1 MGVMFNY
8 ILRVNIN
15 FALVAMVSHGNMTA
29 AGGPPLNAT
38 FNASVSYEEVQEGS
52 TPQYNDFCPAP
63 DANATPHTSYNGDLP
78 WDEWTQGLVAG
89 AFYYG
94 NILSQVPG
102 GRLAEV
108 WGPSRVVGGSLFSAG
123 LLTLL
128 QPLAARTS
136 YIVLILLRVLVGL
149 ALGVTS
155 PANHALLSGWA
166 PKMERSTMAAIIYAG
181 APAGTLVAFP
191 VSAYIIEKLGWEAV
205 FYLQGALALV
215 WCLAWFLVVTDTPAN
230 YRWISKHE
238 HHYITSSIGETK
250 SKAALPVPWRSVLTS
265 LPVWS
270 MVVGVLGN
278 NWGFYTLLSAVP
290 LYIKTILH
298 QDIKSNATLSGLPY
312 LGMWMLSL
320 GTGVV
325 GDFFQLRCGTSIV
338 SVRKISHIIANVGP
352 AMCLVGLM
360 WVGCDWLATVTL
372 LVAGVTAQG
381 ALYAGPYINP
391 IDLSPNFAGTLCG
404 ISNTIGNIPG
414 FLAPMFNGYL
424 LNNQQTLPQWR
435 KVFIIAVV
443 FYLLNTIFYL
453 IFASGEVQPWNSP
466 RPHDPESVDAQESQH
481 SNKATTTTTTT
492 SSQERYTTQRE
503 NIDHHSGSDKTN
515 EENNDHREGNCIYRK
530 GIKQTRSSASE
541 GSENNS
547 HRDGDTISCCVDQ
560 SEEEDAASVQV
571 SHGRLTWDTEDQGH
585 VNLAYSNRE

>member
-1 MGVMFNY
+1 MCSWWGRQSLTRSTSGGERYQLFPIRTRSTCLQHALPALPCPARYSSSPTAACLPARYVVSLLAFMGVMFNY

-215 WCLAWFLVVTDTPAN
+215 WCLAWFL
-230 YRWISKHE
+230 
-238 HHYITSSIGETK
+238 
-250 SKAALPVPWRSVLTS
+250 
-265 LPVWS
+265 
-270 MVVGVLGN
+270 
-278 NWGFYTLLSAVP
+278 
-290 LYIKTILH
+290 
-298 QDIKSNATLSGLPY
+298 NATLSGLPY